1 MSAELAATFFTMGYA
16 QSVAQSMEKNRVDVL
31 VLTQGQYMGI
41 LQDKARNHPAL
52 EFNLRKIL
60 ASSTFGQYWQHTF
73 SPNASE
79 PWVGPAAQGAND
91 AIAITRTLN
100 AIGMSGITSYV
111 KTTATGTYIIIKGYS
126 ARRSA
131 ALQGTRYLATH
142 PKMIQLGL
150 GMKSLQGIAKGGFML
165 GVVVSS
171 GIELMDFM
179 FNNEKTM
186 YDLVGGIGVEAVK
199 GGLGALVA
207 YSAAAA
213 FSGVTTIAVA
223 PLVVM
228 AVVAVVAGIG
238 LNHLDSRFGVKG
250 KVIAGL
256 KMVPEQAA
264 QGLYYI
270 DTESQAWLDDLR
282 SAMER
287 RKEELGRTID
297 RGMREWLC
305 RISCVLHHAPY

>member
-1 MSAELAATFFTMGYA
+1 MSAELAATFFHMGYA

-41 LQDKARNHPAL
+41 LQDKARNNPAL

-126 ARRSA
+126 ARRSS

-150 GMKSLQGIAKGGFML
+150 GMKSLQGIAKGGFIL

-207 YSAAAA
+207 YGLAA
-213 FSGVTTIAVA
+213 FFAGTVTTIAVA
-223 PLVVM
+223 PLGIM
-228 AVVAVVAGIG
+228 ALASLVAGFG
-238 LNHLDSRFGVKG
+238 LNHLDRHFGVKS
-250 KVIAGL
+250 KVIEAL
-256 KMVPEQAA
+256 KMVPEHAL
-264 QGLYYI
+264 QGIYYI

-282 SAMER
+282 STIEKG
-287 RKEELGRTID
+287 KEQMGRAID

-305 RISCVLHHAPY
+305 RIQCVVY

>member
-1 MSAELAATFFTMGYA
+1 MSAELAATFFNMGYA
-16 QSVAQSMEKNRVDVL
+16 QSVAQSMEQNRVDVL

-41 LQDKARNHPAL
+41 LQDKARNNPAL
-52 EFNLRKIL
+52 EFSLRKIL

-142 PKMIQLGL
+142 PKLIQLGL

-207 YSAAAA
+207 YGLAA
-213 FSGVTTIAVA
+213 FFAGTVTTIAVA
-223 PLVVM
+223 PLGVM
-228 AVVAVVAGIG
+228 ALASLGAGIG
-238 LNHLDSRFGVKG
+238 LNYLDSHFGVKS
-250 KVIAGL
+250 KVIEAL
-256 KMVPEQAA
+256 KMVPEHAS
-264 QGLYYI
+264 QGIYYI

-282 SAMER
+282 STIEKG
-287 RKEELGRTID
+287 KEQMGRAID
-297 RGMREWLC
+297 RGAREWLC
-305 RISCVLHHAPY
+305 RIHCVLY

>member
-1 MSAELAATFFTMGYA
+1 MSAELAATFFNMGYA
-16 QSVAQSMEKNRVDVL
+16 QSVAQSMEQNRVDVL
-31 VLTQGQYMGI
+31 VLTQGQYMST
-41 LQDKARNHPAL
+41 LQDKARNNPAL

-126 ARRSA
+126 ARRSS
-131 ALQGTRYLATH
+131 ALQGTRYLATN

-207 YSAAAA
+207 YGFATYIGGIA
-213 FSGVTTIAVA
+213 TTIAIV
-223 PLVVM
+223 PTFVM
-228 AVVAVVAGIG
+228 ALVAVAAGIV
-238 LNHLDSRFGVKG
+238 LNVADAKYGIKG
-250 KVIAGL
+250 KVIAAL
-256 KMVPEQAA
+256 RMAPENLAN
-264 QGLYYI
+264 GIYRI
-270 DTESQAWLDDLR
+270 DTKAQSWHDDLR
-282 SAMER
+282 DSMAQ
-287 RKEELGRTID
+287 KKVELGRTID
-297 RGMREWLC
+297 EATRDWLC
-305 RISCVLHHAPY
+305 RIHCLRF

>member
-1 MSAELAATFFTMGYA
+1 MSAELAATFFNMGYA

-31 VLTQGQYMGI
+31 VLTQGQYLGI

-60 ASSTFGQYWQHTF
+60 AGSTFGQYWQHTF

-91 AIAITRTLN
+91 AFAITRTLN

-150 GMKSLQGIAKGGFML
+150 GMKSLQGIAKGGFIL

-199 GGLGALVA
+199 GGLGALAAYGFAAYIGGVA
-207 YSAAAA
+207 
-213 FSGVTTIAVA
+213 TTIAIA
-223 PLVVM
+223 PAFIM
-228 AVVAVVAGIG
+228 ALVAVAAGTVLNVADAKYGI
-238 LNHLDSRFGVKG
+238 KG
-250 KVIAGL
+250 KVIAAL
-256 KMVPEQAA
+256 RMAPENLAN
-264 QGLYYI
+264 GIYRI
-270 DTESQAWLDDLR
+270 DTEAQSWHDDLR
-282 SAMER
+282 DAMAQ
-287 RKEELGRTID
+287 KKVELGRTID
-297 RGMREWLC
+297 KATRDWLC
-305 RISCVLHHAPY
+305 RINCLRF

>member
-1 MSAELAATFFTMGYA
+1 MSAELAATFFNMGYA
-16 QSVAQSMEKNRVDVL
+16 QSVAQSMEQNRVDVL

-41 LQDKARNHPAL
+41 LQDKARNNPAL

-91 AIAITRTLN
+91 AITITRTLN

-199 GGLGALVA
+199 GGLGGLVA
-207 YSAAAA
+207 YAAAA
-213 FSGVTTIAVA
+213 GVAAATTVAVL

-228 AVVAVVAGIG
+228 ALVAVSGGVVLNMADNHYGI
-238 LNHLDSRFGVKG
+238 KQ
-250 KVIAGL
+250 KVIGTL
-256 KMVPEQAA
+256 KMLPEKIE
-264 QGLYYI
+264 QGVYTI
-270 DTESQAWLDDLR
+270 DTKSQAWQDDLQN
-282 SAMER
+282 AIER
-287 RKEELGRTID
+287 KTRDVTHSIGSGAKD
-297 RGMREWLC
+297 WLC
-305 RISCVLHHAPY
+305 RVSRMCY

>member
-1 MSAELAATFFTMGYA
+1 MSAELAATFFNMGYA
-16 QSVAQSMEKNRVDVL
+16 QSVAQSMEQNRVDVL

-126 ARRSA
+126 ARRSS
-131 ALQGTRYLATH
+131 ALQGTRYLATN

-207 YSAAAA
+207 YSLAAMVG
-213 FSGVTTIAVA
+213 SVTTVAVM
-223 PLVVM
+223 PLMVM
-228 AVVAVVAGIG
+228 ALAAVVAGFG
-238 LNHLDSRFGVKG
+238 LNHLDSHYAIKSQ
-250 KVIAGL
+250 IITGL
-256 KMVPEQAA
+256 KMLPEHAA
-264 QGLYYI
+264 HGLYYI
-270 DTESQAWLDDLR
+270 DTTAQSWVDELR
-282 SAMER
+282 SAVEQKKLEVSR
-287 RKEELGRTID
+287 SVDK
-297 RGMREWLC
+297 GMRDWLC
-305 RISCVLHHAPY
+305 RIRCVSY

>member
-1 MSAELAATFFTMGYA
+1 MSAELAATFFNMGYA

-41 LQDKARNHPAL
+41 LQDKARNNPAL

-91 AIAITRTLN
+91 AFAITRTLN

-126 ARRSA
+126 ARRSS

-150 GMKSLQGIAKGGFML
+150 GMKSLQGIAKGGFIL

-186 YDLVGGIGVEAVK
+186 FDLVGGIGVEAVK

-207 YSAAAA
+207 YSAAAMVA
-213 FSGVTTIAVA
+213 SVTAVA
-223 PLVVM
+223 VMPLMVM
-228 AVVAVVAGIG
+228 ALVAVGTGFG
-238 LNHLDSRFGVKG
+238 LNQLDSHYAIKSQ
-250 KVIAGL
+250 VIAGL
-256 KMVPEQAA
+256 KMLPEHTA

-270 DTESQAWLDDLR
+270 DTTAQSWVDELR
-282 SAMER
+282 SAAEQKKLEVSR
-287 RKEELGRTID
+287 SVDK
-297 RGMREWLC
+297 GMRDWLC
-305 RISCVLHHAPY
+305 RIRCVSY

>member
-1 MSAELAATFFTMGYA
+1 MSAELAATFFNMGYA
-16 QSVAQSMEKNRVDVL
+16 QSVAQSMEQNRVDVL

-41 LQDKARNHPAL
+41 LQDKARNNPAL

-131 ALQGTRYLATH
+131 TLQGTRYLATH

-207 YSAAAA
+207 YSAAAMA
-213 FSGVTTIAVA
+213 ASVTAVA
-223 PLVVM
+223 VMPLMVM
-228 AVVAVVAGIG
+228 ALVAVGAGFG
-238 LNHLDSRFGVKG
+238 LNHLDSHYAIKG
-250 KVIAGL
+250 QVIAGL
-256 KMVPEQAA
+256 KMLPEHTA

-270 DTESQAWLDDLR
+270 DTTAQSWVDELR
-282 SAMER
+282 SAVEQKKLEVSR
-287 RKEELGRTID
+287 SVDT
-297 RGMREWLC
+297 GMRDWLC
-305 RISCVLHHAPY
+305 RIRCVSY

>member
-1 MSAELAATFFTMGYA
+1 MSAELAATFFNMGYA

-60 ASSTFGQYWQHTF
+60 AGSTFGQYWQHTF

-91 AIAITRTLN
+91 AFAITRTLN

-126 ARRSA
+126 ARRSG

-142 PKMIQLGL
+142 PQMIQLGL
-150 GMKSLQGIAKGGFML
+150 GMKSLQGIAKGGFIL

-179 FNNEKTM
+179 FTTRRRCTTWWA
-186 YDLVGGIGVEAVK
+186 G
-199 GGLGALVA
+199 
-207 YSAAAA
+207 
-213 FSGVTTIAVA
+213 SG
-223 PLVVM
+223 
-228 AVVAVVAGIG
+228 
-238 LNHLDSRFGVKG
+238 
-250 KVIAGL
+250 
-256 KMVPEQAA
+256 
-264 QGLYYI
+264 
-270 DTESQAWLDDLR
+270 W
-282 SAMER
+282 R
-287 RKEELGRTID
+287 R
-297 RGMREWLC
+297 
-305 RISCVLHHAPY
+305 

>member
-1 MSAELAATFFTMGYA
+1 MSAELAVTFFNMGYA
-16 QSVAQSMEKNRVDVL
+16 QSVAQSMEQNRVDVL

-52 EFNLRKIL
+52 EFSLRKIL

-126 ARRSA
+126 ARRSS

-150 GMKSLQGIAKGGFML
+150 GMKSLQGHCQGRVHPGRGRL
-165 GVVVSS
+165 QRHRV
-171 GIELMDFM
+171 D
-179 FNNEKTM
+179 
-186 YDLVGGIGVEAVK
+186 
-199 GGLGALVA
+199 GLHV
-207 YSAAAA
+207 
-213 FSGVTTIAVA
+213 
-223 PLVVM
+223 
-228 AVVAVVAGIG
+228 
-238 LNHLDSRFGVKG
+238 
-250 KVIAGL
+250 
-256 KMVPEQAA
+256 Q
-264 QGLYYI
+264 Q
-270 DTESQAWLDDLR
+270 
-282 SAMER
+282 
-287 RKEELGRTID
+287 
-297 RGMREWLC
+297 
-305 RISCVLHHAPY
+305 